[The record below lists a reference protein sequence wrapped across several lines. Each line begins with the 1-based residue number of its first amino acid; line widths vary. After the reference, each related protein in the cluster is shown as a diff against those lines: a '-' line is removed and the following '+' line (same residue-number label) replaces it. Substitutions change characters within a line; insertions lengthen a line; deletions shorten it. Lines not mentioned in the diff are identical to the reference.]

1 MIVYQNTEHKIKSMI
16 VPPILIELLSRIRG
30 AKLYHN
36 AYMGCRVYVPLLL
49 NYAPFKVR
57 TKVYFEVVNDSLRL
71 NVNVSSNDYTAMW
84 CRQETDRIR
93 SMIED
98 QFHEIIFNCE
108 LIYRNIPLAI
118 RLKDNLFPILRNITP
133 HLAGAVRFL
142 CKMKVSILLS
152 GNWMDKWFLSIT
164 LALIRYRN
172 KRIKK
177 LYLFLSNARI
187 PDLEKDLN
195 TQWPD
200 IKLPVFLVSVES
212 LSFDIITHE
221 ALLESVDSQTMII
234 IDDCHLFKSPEA
246 VRSLRMME
254 IADKC
259 NYKLMMTDS
268 LILNNIHD
276 IYMQYRILNKD
287 ILGYYHW
294 EDFSKKHIIYGGIGG
309 SQILGYKNLA
319 YLTSL
324 AEPYTYSMQEEENIE
339 TDLIIKTYICEL
351 TAIQKELYKKKKN
364 ELLTLIERYEIRL
377 YDIFRIMG
385 EMERIVCG
393 YIPTKLK
400 GGNYVTNKL
409 SLFEKF
415 TSYKSQV
422 VVFCKYLFEID
433 LLINFWGRKQCAV
446 FCGKNKKERAAEKLQ
461 FIRNNKKYLISTLNV
476 RELCLR
482 GINKPCEII
491 FFSLSFKYKGY
502 KRELSYIRDNGIS
515 RNTSIKRFITNSG
528 IDKNI
533 IENLARKE
541 KLVNQINR
549 LFANHQMLKEFVE
562 DL

>member
-1 MIVYQNTEHKIKSMI
+1 MIIPQ
-16 VPPILIELLSRIRG
+16 ILIELLSRIRG

-36 AYMGCRVYVPLLL
+36 AYIGCRVYVPLLL
-49 NYAPFKVR
+49 DYAPFKVR
-57 TKVYFEVVNDSLRL
+57 TKLYFEVVNDSLRL

-84 CRQETDRIR
+84 CKQEADRIR

-118 RLKDNLFPILRNITP
+118 RLKDNIFPLLKNIPPYRTRAI
-133 HLAGAVRFL
+133 HFL
-142 CKMKVSILLS
+142 SRMKVSILLS
-152 GNWMDKWFLSIT
+152 GKWKDKWFLSIS
-164 LALIRYRN
+164 LAMIRYRN

-177 LYLFLSNARI
+177 LYIFLSNARI
-187 PDLEKDLN
+187 PDLEKDLKI
-195 TQWPD
+195 QWAG
-200 IKLPVFLVSVES
+200 IKLPVFLVSIEN
-212 LSFDIITHE
+212 LSFDILKYETLI
-221 ALLESVDSQTMII
+221 ESVNSQTMLI

-254 IADKC
+254 ITDRC

-294 EDFSKKHIIYGGIGG
+294 EDFSRRHIIYGGIGG
-309 SQILGYKNLA
+309 NQILGYKNLA

-324 AEPYTYSMQEEENIE
+324 AEPYTYSMEEEENVE
-339 TDLIIKTYICEL
+339 AGLKIKTYTCEL

-393 YIPTKLK
+393 YTPSKLK

-409 SLFEKF
+409 SLIEKF
-415 TSYKSQV
+415 TSYKSQL

-446 FCGKNKKERAAEKLQ
+446 FCGRNKKERIAEKMQ
-461 FIRNNKKYLISTLNV
+461 FIRNKKKYLISTLDV
-476 RELCLR
+476 RDLNQAEVSA
-482 GINKPCEII
+482 I
-491 FFSLSFKYKGY
+491 SLIRLLHLKIQ
-502 KRELSYIRDNGIS
+502 ENHLSVFEYTCHPILEYEW
-515 RNTSIKRFITNSG
+515 
-528 IDKNI
+528 KNYPI
-533 IENLARKE
+533 WLM
-541 KLVNQINR
+541 
-549 LFANHQMLKEFVE
+549 FAVS
-562 DL
+562 